1 MTTAANGMEEI
12 LRKLNEAES
21 NAKHIKEERA
31 KGNVVVKS
39 DSQEMYNI
47 LSKLEKAT
55 ETASKTVVKE
65 AQKNPVIA
73 TGAIKENTVTM
84 GNYVVT
90 MEKQSVV
97 KGISKKFYH
106 IDCNGQRLYSNIAL
120 FETAMGVL
128 KFLIEDKSP
137 DKIIELDNMYGG
149 ALQEAAHYKMKAK
162 RVTESFD
169 FDLAQA
175 KQQSAVTKMSTIK
188 QKIKASI

>member
-21 NAKHIKEERA
+21 SAKHIKEERA

-84 GNYVVT
+84 GDYVVT

-188 QKIKASI
+188 KKIKASI

>member
-1 MTTAANGMEEI
+1 MATAANGMEEI

-21 NAKHIKEERA
+21 NAQHIREERA

-39 DSQEMYNI
+39 DAQEMYNI

-65 AQKNPVIA
+65 AQKNPVVA

-120 FETAMGVL
+120 FETAMSVL

>member
-21 NAKHIKEERA
+21 NAEHIREERA

-65 AQKNPVIA
+65 AQKNPVVA